1 MRLYDHRTGQV
12 EELPR
17 RLHIH
22 VPSGASR
29 VLVVADLLRRV
40 AQRAKHRP
48 VTVTRSAAVPV
59 TSAFNIPD
67 LEIAAAPPDA
77 IEVSPAPDTS
87 LVVHEATHERTA
99 DPLTMRLAWLRIH
112 HRNPDDVDL
121 HKADS
126 DLASWRSLIADWATA
141 PGRPMNREYVA
152 EAEAA
157 LANDLDSP
165 TALAVLDRLI
175 ADPDVQPGAKL
186 ETVIHLDMLLALDLV
201 RDIGR
206 T

>member
-1 MRLYDHRTGQV
+1 
-12 EELPR
+12 
-17 RLHIH
+17 
-22 VPSGASR
+22 
-29 VLVVADLLRRV
+29 
-40 AQRAKHRP
+40 
-48 VTVTRSAAVPV
+48 
-59 TSAFNIPD
+59 
-67 LEIAAAPPDA
+67 
-77 IEVSPAPDTS
+77 
-87 LVVHEATHERTA
+87 
-99 DPLTMRLAWLRIH
+99 
-112 HRNPDDVDL
+112 
-121 HKADS
+121 
-126 DLASWRSLIADWATA
+126 
-141 PGRPMNREYVA
+141 MNREYVA

>member
-141 PGRPMNREYVA
+141 PVA
-152 EAEAA
+152 
-157 LANDLDSP
+157 P
-165 TALAVLDRLI
+165 
-175 ADPDVQPGAKL
+175 
-186 ETVIHLDMLLALDLV
+186 
-201 RDIGR
+201 
-206 T
+206 

>member
-48 VTVTRSAAVPV
+48 VTVTRAAAVPAAP
-59 TSAFNIPD
+59 AFNIPD
-67 LEIAAAPPDA
+67 LEVAAPPDA
-77 IEVSPAPDTS
+77 IEVSPAPDAH
-87 LVVHEATHERTA
+87 LVVHEIPDERTA

-112 HRNPDDVDL
+112 HRDPDDVDL
-121 HKADS
+121 HRAES
-126 DLASWRSLIADWATA
+126 DLASWRSLMAEWANA
-141 PGRPMNREYVA
+141 PGRPLNREYVA
-152 EAEAA
+152 EAESA
-157 LANDLDSP
+157 LVNDLDSP